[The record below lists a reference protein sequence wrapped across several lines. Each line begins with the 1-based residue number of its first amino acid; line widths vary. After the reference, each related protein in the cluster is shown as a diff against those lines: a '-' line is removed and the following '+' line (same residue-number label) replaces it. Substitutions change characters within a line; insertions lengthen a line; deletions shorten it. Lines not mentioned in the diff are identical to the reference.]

1 MDEKDISDVR
11 KEIDTLDEQLLEL
24 LNKRAELAIQAGR
37 LKESDDRPYY
47 TPEREVEIHRRL
59 QEISDGP
66 LTPSQ
71 IRAVFREIISA
82 ARSLEKTLDIA
93 YWGPSGTF
101 THIAAMKGFGT
112 SSNYLSQPSIADVF
126 RAVENRQA
134 DYGVVPVEN
143 SLAGVVPQTLDM
155 FPQTNV
161 RICAE
166 IYVPIAHHLLSFASS
181 LIDIERVY
189 AGPQPLGQCGN
200 WLRTNLAHAEIVE
213 VVPTSLAAQKAK
225 EDPKAA
231 AIASNLAA
239 KELGMPMLAQHLE
252 DDPHNR
258 TRFLV
263 VGYNEPAPTG
273 NDKTS
278 LMFNL
283 RNRPGELY
291 RALGAFD
298 KNGVNLSMIESRPA
312 QRATFE
318 YIFYADCEG
327 HHTQAN
333 LAAAIQGLKALT
345 LECVVLGSYPVAPDA
360 DPYE

>member
-1 MDEKDISDVR
+1 MDEADICELR
-11 KEIDTLDEQLLEL
+11 KRIDALDEKILEL
-24 LNKRAELAIQAGR
+24 INQRAELAIQAGR

-47 TPEREVEIHRRL
+47 TPEREVQIYRRL

-66 LTPSQ
+66 LSPSQ

-82 ARSLEKTLDIA
+82 ARSLEKPLGIA

-101 THIAAMKGFGT
+101 THMAAMKGFGM
-112 SSNYLSQPSIADVF
+112 SANYSSQPSIADVF

-155 FPQTNV
+155 FPRTNV

-166 IYVPIAHHLLSFASS
+166 IYIPIAHHLLSLAPDLAS
-181 LIDIERVY
+181 IERVY
-189 AGPQPLGQCGN
+189 AGPQPLSQCGN
-200 WLRTNLAHAEIVE
+200 WLRTHLSHAEIVE

-225 EDPKAA
+225 DDPNSA
-231 AIASNLAA
+231 AIASSLAA
-239 KELGMPMLAQHLE
+239 KELAMPVLFEHLE

-318 YIFYADCEG
+318 YIFYVDCEG
-327 HHTQAN
+327 HHSEPNVASS
-333 LAAAIQGLKALT
+333 IQGLKALT
-345 LECVVLGSYPVAPDA
+345 LECVLLGSYPVAPDA
-360 DPYE
+360 DPVE

>member
-1 MDEKDISDVR
+1 MDEKDISSVR
-11 KEIDTLDEQLLEL
+11 LEIDSLDEKLLEL
-24 LNKRAELAIQAGR
+24 LNRRAELAIEAGR
-37 LKESDDRPYY
+37 MKETDEKPYY

-59 QEISDGP
+59 QDKSPGP
-66 LTPSQ
+66 LKPSQ

-82 ARSLEKTLDIA
+82 ARSLEKSLDIA
-93 YWGPSGTF
+93 YWGPAGTF
-101 THIAAMKGFGT
+101 THMAAMKGFG
-112 SSNYLSQPSIADVF
+112 SSSTYESKPSITDVF

-166 IYVPIAHHLLSFASS
+166 IFIPIAHHLLSLAPDLASVQ
-181 LIDIERVY
+181 RVY
-189 AGPQPLGQCGN
+189 VGPQPLGQCGN
-200 WLRTNLAHAEIVE
+200 WLRNHLAHAEVVE

-225 EDPKAA
+225 DDPSGA

-239 KELGMPMLAQHLE
+239 KELNMPMIAQHLE

-298 KNGVNLSMIESRPA
+298 TNGVNLSMIESRPA

-318 YIFYADCEG
+318 YIFYADCDG
-327 HHTQAN
+327 HHTQPN

-345 LECVVLGSYPVAPDA
+345 LECVVLGSYPKAPDA